1 MLNVEGCRA
10 LDGLPLLRPR
20 GAVEVGE
27 ERVTTARVADAAR
40 AELRMLLEW
49 ASELRREGDHKELEK
64 EEVKDALRRDRGVH
78 SSRRVRHISSAAQ
91 RQVA

>member
-1 MLNVEGCRA
+1 MLNVE
-10 LDGLPLLRPR
+10 LPRIRRLASAAPG

-64 EEVKDALRRDRGVH
+64 EEVKDALRE
-78 SSRRVRHISSAAQ
+78 IEAFTQAA
-91 RQVA
+91 A